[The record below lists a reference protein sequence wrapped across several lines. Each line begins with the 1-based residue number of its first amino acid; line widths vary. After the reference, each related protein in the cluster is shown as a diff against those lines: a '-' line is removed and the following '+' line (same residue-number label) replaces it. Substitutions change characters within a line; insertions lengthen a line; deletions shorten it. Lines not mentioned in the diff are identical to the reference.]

1 VTLGH
6 AHRGPTERVGAWA
19 ILHRTLETTVVMLDQ
34 HDVDTLDATAAALR
48 AGRVVVLPTDTVYGL
63 AALPDHAEGV
73 QAIYRAKGRPEG
85 MHLPVLGASLDQ
97 VRRLGVDLTGEAES
111 LAQRWWPGPLTMVFG
126 FDPRSRRPGWLDGR
140 DEVAVRIP
148 QHAFLLALLETT
160 GVLLVTSANPHGSPT
175 PTSAQDVIDA
185 LGGPD
190 GPDGLSGLVIDG
202 GALEGE
208 PSTLVNLR
216 TGRATIEREGAL
228 SRQVIADTLG
238 ATGAAP

>member
-6 AHRGPTERVGAWA
+6 ARRGPTERSGAWA

-34 HDVDTLDATAAALR
+34 HDVDALDATAAALR
-48 AGRVVVLPTDTVYGL
+48 AGGVVVLPTDTVYGL
-63 AALPDHAEGV
+63 AALPHHAEAV

-85 MHLPVLGASLDQ
+85 MHLPVLGASVDQ
-97 VRRLGVDLTGEAES
+97 VRQLGVDLTGEAES

-148 QHAFLLALLETT
+148 QHAFLLALLENT

-175 PTSAQDVIDA
+175 PASASAVTDALDA
-185 LGGPD
+185 LGAPG
-190 GPDGLSGLVIDG
+190 SLVIDG
-202 GALEGE
+202 GLLEGE

-216 TGRATIEREGAL
+216 AGRATIEREGAL
-228 SRQVIADTLG
+228 SRQEIADTLG